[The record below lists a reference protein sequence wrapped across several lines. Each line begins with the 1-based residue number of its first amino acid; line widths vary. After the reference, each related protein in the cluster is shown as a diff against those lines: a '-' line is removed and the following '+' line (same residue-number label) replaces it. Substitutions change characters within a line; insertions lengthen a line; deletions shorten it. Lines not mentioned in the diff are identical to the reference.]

1 MRAAGGRR
9 ALRSR
14 PVPAR
19 FRSLLRKILAHG
31 LYYSG
36 LLWLYALFKLHR
48 RVVVLMY
55 HRVLPEDAD
64 TYSEEGIVVTP
75 RTFDRHLRFLKRY
88 FQPLTLEQFVDATR
102 EGRRLPS
109 RGCLITFDDGWHDN
123 VTHALPLLR
132 EHGVPAVVFLA
143 TNFVGTTRSFWQERL
158 TRKMFVA
165 AQSEGAPRRIVEA
178 HTVADVHSTPP
189 LESRRIIRAAV
200 TRMKQWTADEVA
212 NFESELDSALANAG
226 VLPTGNGDDRFM
238 DWEQAAGL
246 VPPSPLVAA
255 AHGCSHRPL
264 TTLSPDASMAELR
277 EVRNKL
283 QATLGQ
289 PITAIAYPNGDYDD
303 AVVRMAREAGYL
315 AGFTTQRG
323 LVSEGD
329 DPLRLRRL
337 NVHEASTGSLP
348 EFLCIILGVFHKW
361 PNQV

>member
-1 MRAAGGRR
+1 MR
-9 ALRSR
+9 LR

-19 FRSLLRKILAHG
+19 FRSLLRKTLAHG

-36 LLWLYALFKLHR
+36 LLWLYALFKLRR

-75 RTFDRHLRFLKRY
+75 RTFDRHLRFLKRH
-88 FQPLTLEQFVDATR
+88 FRPLTLEQFVDGTR
-102 EGRRLPS
+102 GRGRLPS

-123 VTHALPLLR
+123 VTNALPLLC

-143 TNFVGTTRSFWQERL
+143 TDYVGTTRCFWQERL
-158 TRKMFVA
+158 ARKMSVA
-165 AQSEGAPRRIVEA
+165 TQSEGVPRRLVEA
-178 HTVADVHSTPP
+178 QTVADLHRMPP
-189 LESRRIIRAAV
+189 LDSRRIIRAAV
-200 TRMKQWTADEVA
+200 TRMKQWTTDEVIR
-212 NFESELDSALANAG
+212 FESELDCALAGAG
-226 VLPTGNGDDRFM
+226 VPPTGNGDDRFM
-238 DWEQAAGL
+238 DWNDAAGL

-255 AHGCSHRPL
+255 AHGCSHQPL
-264 TTLSPDASMAELR
+264 TTLSPDASMAELC
-277 EVRNKL
+277 EVRNRL
-283 QATLGQ
+283 REALGL
-289 PITAIAYPNGDYDD
+289 PITAIAYPNGNYDE
-303 AVVRMAREAGYL
+303 AVIRQAREAGYL

-361 PNQV
+361 PKQV